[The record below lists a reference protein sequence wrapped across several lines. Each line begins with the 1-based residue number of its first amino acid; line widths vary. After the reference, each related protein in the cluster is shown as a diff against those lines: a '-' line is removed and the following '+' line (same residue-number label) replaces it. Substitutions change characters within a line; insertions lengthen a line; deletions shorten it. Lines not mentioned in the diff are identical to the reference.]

1 MGAGHVA
8 CSSALEILRGNNR
21 KEEMLN
27 WDDSEGR
34 NMTAGRKVTFE
45 AGWRSP
51 LYLEIVLQSRQNP
64 TPVQHRRWR
73 SCDAHKA

>member
-34 NMTAGRKVTFE
+34 NMTAGTAGRKVGGRGGR
-45 AGWRSP
+45 A
-51 LYLEIVLQSRQNP
+51 LEGMKFVFRI
-64 TPVQHRRWR
+64 
-73 SCDAHKA
+73 AI